1 MQEEEVIMQATTR
14 TRCVPWCLAL
24 VVVAGCG
31 GSAGPTTPSAGP
43 TASSGVTQTTV
54 AGLVNATAAATP
66 SGLSV
71 TVVGTD
77 LSAAVDSSG
86 YFQIEG
92 IPSGDV
98 QLSFSGGTASATAQ
112 LSNVRQNEFIEL
124 QVELSGSTATIV
136 SQVRSQGKVS
146 LCHRTEAGV
155 YHLID
160 VSVNAEATHRAHGDA
175 KPGEPVPADPT
186 KVFGESC
193 QLVGPA
199 VRIEKS
205 TNGKDADVAP
215 GPTILVGDTVTWEY
229 VVTNTGGIDLTNVQV
244 VDDQG
249 VTVDCSGQ
257 TTLAAGLS
265 MTCTGS
271 GVATLGQYSNLGT
284 VTAESTAG
292 SVTVTDSDAS
302 HYLGQETLPP
312 GIKIKKFTN
321 GKDADQAPG
330 PVVLVGAPVTW
341 EYVVTNTGPID
352 LTDVQV
358 VDDQGV
364 IVDCSGQTTL
374 AEGMSMTCTGSG
386 VATLGQYTNVGTVTA
401 NSASGPV
408 SDSDVSH
415 YLGQTTVPVGKVQLC
430 HRTGNGTYHLIEVSV
445 NAEPAH
451 RAHGDGM
458 IGEPVPG
465 SPGKFFGAGCTIQ

>member
-1 MQEEEVIMQATTR
+1 MQAATR
-14 TRCVPWCLAL
+14 TRGVVWCLAL
-24 VVVAGCG
+24 VVLAGCG
-31 GSAGPTTPSAGP
+31 GSTGPTTPSAN
-43 TASSGVTQTTV
+43 TQTTV
-54 AGLVNATAAATP
+54 AGLVNSTATGIP

-77 LSAAVDSSG
+77 LSTAVDSSG
-86 YFQIEG
+86 YFQVAG
-92 IPSGDV
+92 IPTGNV
-98 QLSFSGGTASATAQ
+98 ELSFRDATASATAQ
-112 LSNVRQNEFIEL
+112 LSNVRQNEFIEI
-124 QVELSGSTATIV
+124 QVQLSGSTATIV

-160 VSVNAEATHRAHGDA
+160 VSVNAEAAHRAHGDA
-175 KPGEPVPADPT
+175 KIGEPVPADPT
-186 KVFGESC
+186 MVFGENC
-193 QLVGPA
+193 ELVGPA

-205 TNGKDADVAP
+205 TNGEDADEAP
-215 GPTILVGDTVTWEY
+215 GPTVLVGDTVTWEY

-249 VTVDCSGQ
+249 VTVDCGGE
-257 TTLAAGLS
+257 TTLAAGMS

-271 GVATLGQYSNLGT
+271 GVATLGQYGNVGT
-284 VTAESTAG
+284 VSADSTVG

-302 HYLGQETLPP
+302 HYLGVETLPP

-321 GKDADQAPG
+321 GKDADEAPG
-330 PVVLVGAPVTW
+330 PIVLVDAPVTW
-341 EYVVTNTGPID
+341 EYVVTNTGAID

-364 IVDCSGQTTL
+364 IVDCSGQTML
-374 AEGMSMTCTGSG
+374 AAGMSMTCTGSG

-401 NSASGPV
+401 NSASGSV
-408 SDSDVSH
+408 SDSDLSH
-415 YLGQTTVPVGKVQLC
+415 YLGQLTLPQPGKVQLC
-430 HRTGNGTYHLIEVSV
+430 HRTGNGQYHLIEVSV

-451 RAHGDGM
+451 RAHGDAK
-458 IGEPVPG
+458 IGEAVPG
-465 SPGKFFGAGCTIQ
+465 MPGKVFGPGCTIE